1 MAFIGQGAWTK
12 GTEANFPTNVSGQVI
27 TGIPSTATKVRI
39 KFYGMRTSGNGVFYL
54 RVGHSGGIEANGVY
68 KGNSN
73 YHYYSATDSTG
84 SSMNDRIGISATN
97 WDSSS
102 YIWNGFIELEKIKS
116 TSSNKN
122 WMYNNSVFESNGG
135 YWSSHRIMYEG
146 RGIVPLGSNNLDRV
160 AMYATSGNFSQGSYI
175 LDYLV

>member
-12 GTEANFPTNVSGQVI
+12 GTEGNFPTNTSGHVI
-27 TGIPSTATKVRI
+27 SGIPSTATKVRI
-39 KFYGMRTSGNGVFYL
+39 KFDDMKTSGNGYFYL
-54 RVGHSGGIEANGVY
+54 RVGHSGGIEANQVY

-73 YHYYSATDSTG
+73 YHYYGNSDSTG
-84 SSMNDRIGISATN
+84 SALDDRIGISTTN
-97 WDSSS
+97 WDHTQ
-102 YIWNGFIELEKIKS
+102 YIWHGFIELEKIKS
-116 TSSNKN
+116 TSSSKK

-146 RGIVPLGSNNLDRV
+146 RGFVPLGSNDLDRV
-160 AMYATSGNFSQGSYI
+160 VMYATAGNFSQGSYI